1 MKKLFAFVLSLILC
15 LAPFCAFSQIWEGN
29 GGEFISEGLGDGNG
43 GSGSIN
49 PLVTHQVTFT
59 GYDQSVWSGQ
69 LVENIPDGLG
79 YSVIT
84 PEPSAT
90 GYKFLGWST
99 NADYPNLITLP
110 ETVTADAYYLAV
122 FEKISYPLYYSYN
135 GSIVHTDNYYYGDT
149 VVPYIHNI
157 SSGNYVQWIND
168 PVTMPPATTTVTG
181 ISVSTFV
188 HAFEIDQSN
197 SFAVNYLYDSIGM
210 NPISL
215 SGYGSTTTV
224 SNWDSSSTS
233 WKTFVESIVKPV
245 MLNTD
250 GSVAYELDPNNQM
263 LKSDGTS
270 SDLAS
275 FNAGKATTANAMVQ
289 FRRLYRSAFYNSL
302 TNKITVAFSEYKLN
316 HDFNAN
322 AFTSEQGDI
331 ANYMY
336 LAMFEGYIYDSKLRS
351 IYVNGKPS
359 TRYSGNDVVNAA
371 KQNGQNWDIEG
382 FCIRDYVCSLLML
395 FAKSVNLNTSYGT
408 GHNTPPSNS
417 VNNSACN
424 DIGIT
429 VNSSIFQKNQN
440 STSPIK
446 TLWIENLWGNF
457 QKFYTGI
464 KVMTT
469 TGEIYYKPYPPFDF
483 STDDVSNYLKMP
495 RDENADYTVAR
506 TYHGVLFPAKPNN
519 SKYFFGIYRYD
530 WLLGGNYTYVRICD
544 GGWST
549 TGYFPS
555 TVSNQANQ
563 ITNGRLTFVK

>member
-1 MKKLFAFVLSLILC
+1 MKKLFVLLLLLC
-15 LAPFCAFSQIWEGN
+15 LFSIPSFAQIWEGN

-43 GSGSIN
+43 GGGSIN
-49 PLVTHQVTFT
+49 PLITHQVTFT
-59 GYDQSVWSGQ
+59 GYDQSVWSGEVVQ
-69 LVENIPDGLG
+69 NIPDGLG

-135 GSIVHTDNYYYGDT
+135 GNVVHTDYYYYGDT

-157 SSGNYVQWIND
+157 SSGKYVQWMND

-197 SFAVNYLYDSIGM
+197 SFAVSYLYDSVGM
-210 NPISL
+210 SPISL

-233 WKTFVESIVKPV
+233 WKTFIYSIAKPV
-245 MLNTD
+245 MLNAD
-250 GSVAYELDPNNQM
+250 GSIAYELDPDNQT
-263 LKSDGTS
+263 LKADGTS
-270 SDLAS
+270 SDLVS

-289 FRRLYRSAFYNSL
+289 FKRLYRSAFYNPS
-302 TNKITVAFSEYKLN
+302 NDKITVAFSEYKLN

-336 LAMFEGYIYDSKLRS
+336 FAMFEGYIYGSKLRS
-351 IYVNGKPS
+351 IYVGGKPS
-359 TRYSGNDVVNAA
+359 ERYSGNALVTAA
-371 KQNGQNWDIEG
+371 KQIGQNYDIES
-382 FCIRDYVCSLLML
+382 FCIHDYVCSLLML
-395 FAKSVNLNTSYGT
+395 FAKSVNLNTPYGT
-408 GHNTPPSNS
+408 GHNTAPSASSTNA
-417 VNNSACN
+417 ACN

-429 VNSSIFQKNQN
+429 VNSSLFQKNQN

-457 QKFYTGI
+457 SKYFTGI
-464 KVMTT
+464 KVMTP

-483 STDDVSNYLKMP
+483 STEDVSAYYKMP
-495 RDENADYTVAR
+495 REGTNYTYAK
-506 TYHGVLFPAKPNN
+506 TYNGVLFPAKADNN
-519 SKYFFGIYRYD
+519 KNFLGIYTYN
-530 WLLGGNYTYVRICD
+530 WLLGGNYTYVRILD
-544 GGWST
+544 AGWST
-549 TGYFPS
+549 KGYFPE
-555 TVSNQANQ
+555 TVAESHTGNQ
-563 ITNGRLTFVK
+563 ITNGRLVYVK